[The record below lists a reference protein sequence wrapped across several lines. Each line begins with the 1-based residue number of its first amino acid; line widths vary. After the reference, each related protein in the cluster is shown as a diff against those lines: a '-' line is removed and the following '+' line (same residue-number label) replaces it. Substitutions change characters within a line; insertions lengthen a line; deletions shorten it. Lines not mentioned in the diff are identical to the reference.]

1 VLSRDSHGCSTVD
14 VAAIAVA
21 VAAAN
26 VAPVDVAAAVA
37 AAAGCTHVAAVDNI
51 MLLPLW
57 RRCPL
62 CFDCRGGS
70 MRRMRDMALYWP

>member
-1 VLSRDSHGCSTVD
+1 M
-14 VAAIAVA
+14 
-21 VAAAN
+21 
-26 VAPVDVAAAVA
+26 VAPVDVA

-70 MRRMRDMALYWP
+70 MRRMRDMPLYWPQPDQFIPHP